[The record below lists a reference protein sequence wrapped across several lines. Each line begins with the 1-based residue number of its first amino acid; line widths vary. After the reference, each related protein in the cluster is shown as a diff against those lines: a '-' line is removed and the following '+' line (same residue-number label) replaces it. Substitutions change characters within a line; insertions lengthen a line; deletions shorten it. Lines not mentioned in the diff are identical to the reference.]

1 MLETLCYFGEN
12 GYKNQGEE
20 KKKKRKRKM
29 SSHTLPLTTRVTL
42 LGWNEHGWTILPS
55 YFSGNKKLLLSSI
68 PNKLDFSILRD

>member
-1 MLETLCYFGEN
+1 
-12 GYKNQGEE
+12 
-20 KKKKRKRKM
+20 M